1 MEINELY
8 KLPDGKAVENA
19 LSRLRVRIEELGVEV
34 EDDFSEPDHARFIGT
49 FEGDEITLYPKV
61 ALPFAS
67 WFTVAHLYGHMTQL
81 LNKTERVNR
90 SNYLV
95 LQLGKTLSAEDVQII
110 YDHER
115 EAAEIGRKLIAEVE
129 PDLSKEMDAA
139 YCRFFHADFH
149 YLINVIETAES
160 GENLF
165 ALYWKREP
173 IPRSFIEPDAR
184 PLVDF
189 NKIEP
194 SEDKIIII

>member
-8 KLPDGKAVENA
+8 KLPDGKEVEDA
-19 LSRLRVRIEELGVEV
+19 LARLRVRIEELGVEV

-49 FEGDEITLYPKV
+49 FDGDEITLYPKV

-81 LNKTERVNR
+81 LNKTPRVER

-95 LQLGKTLSAEDVQII
+95 LQLGKTLAPEDVQII

-129 PDLSKEMDAA
+129 PDLSEEMDAA

-149 YLINVIETAES
+149 YLINVIETAQS
-160 GENLF
+160 GEDLF

-173 IPRSFIEPDAR
+173 VPRNFILPDPR
-184 PLVDF
+184 PLIDF
-189 NKIEP
+189 NHIEP
-194 SEDKIIII
+194 SEEQIIVI